1 VAQGLASR
9 ATKGHNVSIEHQLRD
24 GENELTQLLPV
35 SPRHVPALGEVLPL
49 RHHNGRHLVAVD
61 DVTAAVLQA
70 WRALRSS
77 AGVSWELRTALDD
90 LIGEVK

>member
-1 VAQGLASR
+1 V
-9 ATKGHNVSIEHQLRD
+9 
-24 GENELTQLLPV
+24 TQLLPV
-35 SPRHVPALGEVLPL
+35 SPHQVPALGEVLPL

-61 DVTAAVLQA
+61 DVTVAVLQA
-70 WRALRSS
+70 WLALRSR

>member
-1 VAQGLASR
+1 V
-9 ATKGHNVSIEHQLRD
+9 T
-24 GENELTQLLPV
+24 TLLPV
-35 SPRHVPALGEVLPL
+35 APKKVPALGEVLPL
-49 RHHNGRHLVAVD
+49 CHHDGRHLVAVD

-70 WRALRSS
+70 WLALRSS